1 MDRIILGMNYDRKP
15 KRWGQSLT
23 LPHHLRGVTLF
34 ISRIILS
41 THIHFPIPILIINT
55 QRIFTC
61 SSGSVRPCVCE
72 ALEAHVWLK
81 SSPQPLLAQPWE
93 SRRSAFHSS
102 FNGSPSPFPLWPL
115 HGPCSFRSLK
125 DNAQFSKKRRER
137 RGPRCQSFACL
148 LTECL
153 KRSTS

>member
-102 FNGSPSPFPLWPL
+102 FNAHPPPFLYGLSTALALLDHWRTML
-115 HGPCSFRSLK
+115 SFQRKEGKKEGPGVKALPVCWR
-125 DNAQFSKKRRER
+125 NV
-137 RGPRCQSFACL
+137 
-148 LTECL
+148 
-153 KRSTS
+153 